1 MPRGNKSGGS
11 DQGGHRTVKHRV
23 KTARGRRASSTRW
36 LERQLNDPYVQRA
49 NADGY
54 RARSAYKLLEM
65 NERYDFLKPGM
76 TVADLGCAPGSWCQI
91 AVNITGSTTE
101 NPLVAG
107 IDFLEMAPVP
117 GAVFL
122 QKDFEEDD
130 APDAVRAALN
140 NRPLDCVMSDMAAPT
155 TGHRRTDHLRT
166 SYLFE
171 LAADFAISALS
182 PGGVFVSKV
191 FQGGAENDVL
201 TRLKKAFTS
210 VSHIKPKASRSESPE
225 LYIFAKGFRGEN

>member
-1 MPRGNKSGGS
+1 MSQGRGTGGS
-11 DQGGHRTVKHRV
+11 GQGGHRTVKQRV
-23 KTARGRRASSTRW
+23 RTARGRRASSTRW

-65 NERYDFLKPGM
+65 NERFAFLKPGM

-91 AVNITGSTTE
+91 AVNITGST
-101 NPLVAG
+101 NDRPLVAG
-107 IDFLEMAPVP
+107 IDFLEMDPVP

-122 QKDFEEDD
+122 QKDFEDDD
-130 APDAVRAALN
+130 APEAVRAALE

-182 PGGVFVSKV
+182 PGGVFLSKV

-201 TRLKKAFTS
+201 TRLKKTFTS
-210 VSHIKPKASRSESPE
+210 VSHIKPKASRAESPE
-225 LYIFAKGFRGEN
+225 LYVFAGGFRGRD